1 MTRGKTQ
8 ELLDSLKGIVKK
20 PKNKEPLNVVV
31 SNQYG
36 EDAKGKPIYIDRL
49 YGGIY
54 GSVTLVNKN
63 HTEYKGKIQKR
74 SILVKGRDG
83 GNFRSHA
90 YETKDGRWFNRAG
103 MPIEQ
108 PKQKTLVQE
117 EEAQIQI
124 EVQKTEPTADE
135 KIQIEKDF
143 LSKLK

>member
-20 PKNKEPLNVVV
+20 PKKKEPINVVV

-63 HTEYKGKIQKR
+63 HTTR
-74 SILVKGRDG
+74 SNNID
-83 GNFRSHA
+83 
-90 YETKDGRWFNRAG
+90 
-103 MPIEQ
+103 
-108 PKQKTLVQE
+108 KT
-117 EEAQIQI
+117 I
-124 EVQKTEPTADE
+124 
-135 KIQIEKDF
+135 
-143 LSKLK
+143 